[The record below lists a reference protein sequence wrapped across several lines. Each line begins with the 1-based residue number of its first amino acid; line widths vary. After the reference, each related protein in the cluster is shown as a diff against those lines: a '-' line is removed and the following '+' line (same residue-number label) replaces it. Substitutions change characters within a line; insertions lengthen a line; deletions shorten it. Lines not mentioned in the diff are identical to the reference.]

1 MHLNHS
7 IVMFIVYVKT
17 AVSVG
22 LCVWVAILLWQRL
35 AITNYLQN
43 HHQKPWIAG
52 FYIVFRLLPIVL
64 TYFVL
69 GYKPTSDVEYYY
81 YPIAN
86 SARQFQVV
94 HRDVYSCYSP
104 FFGYW
109 LSLPLHIWNDMR
121 AIVVAMTGIEALA
134 VYITYRIYRGTENNG
149 QRLFRALFYFSLP
162 VPFVMC
168 VFSGQE
174 DVALWLFALWALW
187 VWQKANSPFWG
198 GVLLALGLLSTKAV
212 FIFLLVPIFLMTP
225 HRQKLALV
233 GGMAILGLPVMA
245 FLYWKTGTLFIE
257 QQINEGDYLK
267 APNWRSLLNPL
278 IGGLIPQSGGIMKW
292 ITLGITIVILSLTGL
307 RAYGKRLV
315 DSLPMIFMIAFGSM
329 TILQQ
334 NAVSNY
340 AYLFML
346 PLVFLVTDFK
356 NRATTVLLIVFNA
369 LAAIHPSFWWRIG
382 QPYYKGFDMFS
393 RLDYALEYGMEI
405 VLIAGF
411 IYYALQGT
419 QLIDGIPLSPEGAIR
434 NRSFKSRFFG
444 IK

>member
-1 MHLNHS
+1 
-7 IVMFIVYVKT
+7 MFIVYVKT

-22 LCVWVAILLWQRL
+22 LCVWLAVLLWQRL
-35 AITNYLQN
+35 PLTDYLQN
-43 HHQKPWIAG
+43 HHKKPWILA
-52 FYIVFRLLPIVL
+52 FYVVFRLLPLIL

-86 SARQFQVV
+86 SARQFGIV

-121 AIVVAMTGIEALA
+121 AIVLAMTGIEALA

-162 VPFVMC
+162 IPFVMC

-174 DVALWLFALWALW
+174 DVGVWLFALWA
-187 VWQKANSPFWG
+187 VWAWKQAKSPFWG

-212 FIFLLVPIFLMTP
+212 FVFLLVPIFLMTP

-233 GGMAILGLPVMA
+233 GGLALLGLPVLA
-245 FLYWKTGTLFIE
+245 FLYWKTGLLFIE

-267 APNWRSLLNPL
+267 APNWRSVLNPI
-278 IGGLIPQSGGIMKW
+278 IGGLIPPGGGIMKW
-292 ITLGITIVILSLTGL
+292 VTLVITLMIISLTGL

-315 DSLPMIFMIAFGSM
+315 DSLPMLFLVAFGCM
-329 TILQQ
+329 TVLQQ

-346 PLVFLVTDFK
+346 PLVFTITDFK
-356 NRATTVLLIVFNA
+356 NRATTILLIVFNV

-382 QPYYKGFDMFS
+382 QPYYKGFSMFS
-393 RLDYALEYGMEI
+393 RFDYALEYSMEI
-405 VLIAGF
+405 ALIAGF
-411 IYYALQGT
+411 IYYTVQGAH
-419 QLIDGIPLSPEGAIR
+419 LIDGVALSPEGAIR

-444 IK
+444 VK

>member
-1 MHLNHS
+1 
-7 IVMFIVYVKT
+7 MFIVLVKT

-22 LCVWVAILLWQRL
+22 LCVWLALLLWKRL
-35 AITNYLQN
+35 PITNYLQQHN
-43 HHQKPWIAG
+43 KKPWIAL
-52 FYIVFRLLPIVL
+52 FYVVLRLFPIIL

-69 GYKPTSDVEYYY
+69 GYKPTSDVQYYY

-86 SARQFQVV
+86 SARQWDIPY
-94 HRDVYSCYSP
+94 RDVYSPYSP

-121 AIVVAMTGIEALA
+121 AIIIAMTGIEWIA
-134 VYITYRIYRGTENNG
+134 VYVTYQIYRSTENVG
-149 QRLFRALFYFSLP
+149 QRLFRVLFYFSLP

-174 DVALWLFALWALW
+174 DVVLWLFALWAIW
-187 VWQKANSPFWG
+187 AWQYQKSPFWG

-212 FIFLLVPIFLMTP
+212 FVFLIIPIFLMTP

-233 GGMAILGLPVMA
+233 AGMALLGLPVLA
-245 FLYWKTGTLFIE
+245 FLYWKTGMLFI
-257 QQINEGDYLK
+257 QQQVNEGDYLK
-267 APNWRSLLNPL
+267 APNWRSLLNP
-278 IGGLIPQSGGIMKW
+278 IFGGLIPATGGIMKW
-292 ITLGITIVILSLTGL
+292 ITLVFTVIIIGMTGL
-307 RAYGKRLV
+307 RSYGKRLV
-315 DSLPMIFMIAFGSM
+315 DTLPLLFIIAFGCM
-329 TILQQ
+329 TVLQQ

-346 PLVFLVTDFK
+346 PLVFTLTDFK
-356 NRATTVLLIVFNA
+356 NRATTILLILFNA

-382 QPYYKGFDMFS
+382 QPYYKGFSMFS
-393 RLDYALEYGMEI
+393 RFDYVLEYGMEI

-411 IYYALQGT
+411 IYYTLQGSKA
-419 QLIDGIPLSPEGAIR
+419 ISGIPLSAEGAMR

-444 IK
+444 IS